1 MNLQISPK
9 TLTLIIVGLIICI
22 LLLLNYVFSN
32 RENKNIIDILQQE
45 NTNLRTNIDSLKK
58 GSVLIAKAREKEKDT
73 LRLLEVKHKKLV
85 QRDIKNTKE
94 LALIK
99 LQDSKIPDD
108 STHIILKESF
118 IEDNP
123 DKDTTKTNIER
134 WSITQYHQNLQLHK
148 IINGKDSIINNDI
161 HRLRIKD
168 HIIDTYKLD
177 SANFIGRET
186 KYEQIIHN
194 DLKIIAQKD
203 KVIKKKNVEIII
215 LEAVL
220 VGVIYLAITK

>member
-32 RENKNIIDILQQE
+32 NENKNVIDTLQRE
-45 NTNLRTNIDSLKK
+45 NANLHNNIDSLKK
-58 GSVLIAKAREKEKDT
+58 GSVLIAQIRKKEKDS
-73 LRLLEVKHKKLV
+73 LRLREIEHKKLV

-99 LQDSKIPDD
+99 LRDSKIPDD

-123 DKDTTKTNIER
+123 YKDTTKTNIER
-134 WSITQYHQNLQLHK
+134 WSISQYHQNLQLHK

-177 SANFIGRET
+177 SANFISRET

-203 KVIKKKNVEIII
+203 KVIKKKKVEIII

-220 VGVIYLAITK
+220 VGIIYLAITK